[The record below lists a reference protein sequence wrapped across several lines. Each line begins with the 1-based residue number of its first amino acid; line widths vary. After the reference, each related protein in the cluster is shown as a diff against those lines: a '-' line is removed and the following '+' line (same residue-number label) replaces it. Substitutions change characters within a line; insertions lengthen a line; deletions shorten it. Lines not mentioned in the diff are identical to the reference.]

1 MTWRAARA
9 TVTGAMRNAAAQGN
23 RAPDSAGA
31 EQPRDVGVA
40 ASPHRRLF
48 PTLPLPL
55 LPPPAQAA
63 GLLRATSFPDD
74 LCRDA
79 RDILA
84 HRFPLLGL
92 TIETGPEIRWRRDYV
107 SGRETGCPYFQL
119 VPYLDAARAG
129 DHKIVWELNR
139 HQHLVLLAQLYLF
152 DADPQLLTEIWR
164 ELESWLDA
172 NPFQR
177 AVN

>member
-1 MTWRAARA
+1 
-9 TVTGAMRNAAAQGN
+9 MRRPREIAHRIRQELTNLAIWAWPP
-23 RAPDSAGA
+23 RLTAGL
-31 EQPRDVGVA
+31 
-40 ASPHRRLF
+40 SPQS
-48 PTLPLPL
+48 PLPL

-74 LCRDA
+74 LRRDA
-79 RDILA
+79 RNILD

-92 TIETGPEIRWRRDYV
+92 TIETGPEIHWRRDYI
-107 SGRETGCPYFQL
+107 SGREASCPYFRL

-152 DADPQLLTEIWR
+152 DADPVLLTEIWR
-164 ELESWLDA
+164 ELESWLEA
-172 NPFQR
+172 NPRPYR
-177 AVN
+177 ALFTPNPAK